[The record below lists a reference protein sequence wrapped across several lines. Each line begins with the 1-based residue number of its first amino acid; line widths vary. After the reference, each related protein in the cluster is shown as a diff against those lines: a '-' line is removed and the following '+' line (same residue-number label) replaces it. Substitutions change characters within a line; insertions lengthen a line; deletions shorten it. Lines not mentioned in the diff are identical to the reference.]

1 MGVIKA
7 TLGDIYR
14 SVNVQLVSA
23 LFQLMMS
30 MGNKHLPSSPCPQVI
45 RSWWFL
51 LSPVSL
57 FPSRKKSSR
66 SRMSLSAGG
75 PSLPVPCPSE
85 VVLVIMGP

>member
-30 MGNKHLPSSPCPQVI
+30 MGNKHLPSSPYPPVI
-45 RSWWFL
+45 CSWWFL

-57 FPSRKKSSR
+57 FPCRTKVAEVECPYQQVVPLF
-66 SRMSLSAGG
+66 LSH
-75 PSLPVPCPSE
+75 
-85 VVLVIMGP
+85 VLVE